1 MLHAQHVRVWPH
13 DALPGDARLSLSL
26 QVELLGCAPGTGWK
40 RSRRAGSG
48 EGGQAGTLS
57 HPPSVS
63 PLVAP
68 PGPGAEHCCASGP
81 RALSGAPCGRVQDCE
96 LGSDEEGCVPPPT
109 GMWCPTSLL
118 ALGGSAM
125 QEAPCTPFTPGC
137 LGPHGLSSCSL
148 APAESPSC
156 HGILGFYAIF
166 LESGV

>member
-1 MLHAQHVRVWPH
+1 MVQAQHVRVWPH

-68 PGPGAEHCCASGP
+68 PGPGGWALLCQRPACPERGP
-81 RALSGAPCGRVQDCE
+81 VWQGA
-96 LGSDEEGCVPPPT
+96 
-109 GMWCPTSLL
+109 
-118 ALGGSAM
+118 
-125 QEAPCTPFTPGC
+125 
-137 LGPHGLSSCSL
+137 GL
-148 APAESPSC
+148 
-156 HGILGFYAIF
+156 
-166 LESGV
+166 